1 MVIVVRTNVKRLKG
15 RKMKKNPLP
24 EDTRYLNNYLTR
36 YEKFDNSFIKLH
48 LDKVL
53 LMHQPIGN
61 SGRFEPV
68 PGFRSPSLFMMVA
81 MVMTVTDIL
90 HVHTCIHIAQ

>member
-1 MVIVVRTNVKRLKG
+1 
-15 RKMKKNPLP
+15 MKKNPLP

-36 YEKFDNSFIKLH
+36 YEKFDNSFIMLH

-61 SGRFEPV
+61 WFTKSKHSGT
-68 PGFRSPSLFMMVA
+68 SLTNMKKNN
-81 MVMTVTDIL
+81 IL
-90 HVHTCIHIAQ
+90 STSLYRKKTNKITP